1 MPPSQS
7 KVRRSSKG
15 RAASSDA
22 ERRPHRLGSQAW
34 YHGLKGKSARAAEM
48 GGPRLDVECLAFPGE
63 GHALDGVVAELA
75 CFEATL
81 EWFER
86 YAGDD

>member
-1 MPPSQS
+1 M
-7 KVRRSSKG
+7 
-15 RAASSDA
+15 
-22 ERRPHRLGSQAW
+22 
-34 YHGLKGKSARAAEM
+34 GKSAWAAKT
-48 GGPRLDVECLAFPGE
+48 GGPRLDVECLAFPDE

-86 YAGDD
+86 YAGDELRA